1 VAESEP
7 RPARADQKVED
18 RPPAVRANPMLCCVL
33 AWLVP
38 GAGHLYLRRWRRG
51 ILFLVLVMAA
61 LALGVGLE
69 GKLWR
74 FVPGQPLS
82 YLGTLA
88 CIFLGLPYFV
98 LRFFMGYEGDVLSQ
112 GYEYGAAF
120 LFTAGLMNLLLV
132 LDTWDIAKGW
142 KE

>member
-1 VAESEP
+1 MAESEP
-7 RPARADQKVED
+7 RPARVDQTAED
-18 RPPAVRANPMLCCVL
+18 RPPAVRANPVLCAVL

-38 GAGHLYLRRWRRG
+38 GAGHLYLHRWRRG
-51 ILFLVLVMAA
+51 ILFLVLVVTA
-61 LALGVGLE
+61 LAIGVVLE
-69 GKLWR
+69 GKLWH

-88 CIFLGLPYFV
+88 CICLGLPYFA
-98 LRFFMGYEGDVLSQ
+98 LRFLMGYEGDVLSQ

-132 LDTWDIAKGW
+132 LDAWDIAKGW

>member
-1 VAESEP
+1 MADSES
-7 RPARADQKVED
+7 RPAPGGTRQRAA
-18 RPPAVRANPMLCCVL
+18 PANAVVCALL

-38 GAGHLYLRRWRRG
+38 GAGHLYLRRWGRG
-51 ILFLVLVMAA
+51 VLFFILVLTSIVV
-61 LALGVGLE
+61 GVALE

-74 FVPGQPLS
+74 IAPGQPLS

-88 CIFLGLPYFV
+88 CAGLGIPYFV
-98 LRFFMGYEGDVLSQ
+98 LRFFLGYEGDVLSQ

-120 LFTAGLMNLLLV
+120 LLTAGLMNVLLI
-132 LDTWDIAKGW
+132 LDVWDLAKGL